1 MRNIANRPDLFC
13 INTGTLG
20 YQFAIEDTI
29 KACGELG
36 IGWISPWRSELE
48 GKDLKKIKEILDD
61 NNVKVSSLCRS
72 TYYTA
77 PTQELRQKAIDENKR
92 ALDMAAQLDATCYMQ
107 VVGSLYPGLKDLSVA
122 RAQVKEGIAQMLEHS
137 KDVGVPLTIE
147 PLHPMTTGD
156 RSCVTTLKEAID
168 LSEELDPTGK
178 YHLGVT
184 IDVYHVWWDAAL
196 FEQIKRAGDLKRI
209 LAFHVSDWKLDTADL
224 VNDRGMPGE
233 GCIDIKAIRN
243 QVEQTGFDG
252 PVEIEVFSKEHWWK
266 KSLNEILSASI
277 LRISKYC

>member
-1 MRNIANRPDLFC
+1 MRNIANKPDLFC

-20 YQFAIEDTI
+20 YQFAIEDII
-29 KACGELG
+29 KACGEHG

-77 PTQELRQKAIDENKR
+77 PTQELRQQAIDENKR
-92 ALDMAAQLDATCYMQ
+92 ALDVAAQLNVTCYMQ
-107 VVGSLYPGLKDLSVA
+107 VVGSLYSGIKDLSVA

-137 KDVGVPLTIE
+137 KDVGVPLAIE

-168 LSEELDPTGK
+168 L
-178 YHLGVT
+178 
-184 IDVYHVWWDAAL
+184 
-196 FEQIKRAGDLKRI
+196 
-209 LAFHVSDWKLDTADL
+209 
-224 VNDRGMPGE
+224 
-233 GCIDIKAIRN
+233 C
-243 QVEQTGFDG
+243 
-252 PVEIEVFSKEHWWK
+252 
-266 KSLNEILSASI
+266 
-277 LRISKYC
+277 